1 MTRRILVLALCMA
14 LLCTLL
20 PTAYAATAD
29 PPVPA
34 APYAVVEIPIVKTVE
49 VGGSTAPD
57 AATFELEITE
67 INGPEPH
74 LFSVV
79 ENGVTVTGAGVF
91 NGVLK
96 LSFPTEGAFWDMSE
110 GIVLREKNTGLA
122 GWEYDATEWCV
133 ALGTDAAGS
142 PMPAIFNKTA
152 GEEIDYGTF
161 AGAHNAITLTNTY
174 TGTNWAPQN
183 PVPGTIAQPTAAN
196 VILTIPY
203 IKTVEAPAGTAFPEK
218 KFTLAFGELAPDVIA
233 DCVITGETFKVGTA
247 GQYADALTI
256 HPKTDYSLGALLQ
269 QGFTITELA
278 ADDAQWQCDKTEWFV
293 KVTQAADGT
302 LGFTLYNLTKGE
314 NPTAPAG
321 TTATTVSH
329 DHIEFTNVYTPA
341 QTPEQT
347 PEKTAVTFS
356 FYPEGGTLENPK
368 EEHKIGEEVPLEQ
381 VPTRDG
387 YIFVGWKET
396 PNGDVIDDPV
406 KADKDKEFH
415 AVWQRTPVPDE
426 LNGADHTA
434 YVKGYPDNT
443 VKPLNPIT
451 RAEVTTI
458 FYRLLKDEIRKA
470 NYTTENTFDDVKS
483 GDWFN
488 EAVSTMAK
496 LGIIKGRSA
505 TVFDPN
511 APITRAEYAAICARF
526 DKTEVKTLTKFTD
539 LDGHWA
545 KELVEHAAALGW
557 VKGYSDG
564 SFKPNNRITRAESM
578 TLTNR
583 VLQRLPQSTDDLLK
597 DMKVFPDNADAAVW
611 YYLPVQEAINGHEYT
626 EKDDG
631 YEAWT
636 ALKN

>member
-1 MTRRILVLALCMA
+1 M
-14 LLCTLL
+14 
-20 PTAYAATAD
+20 
-29 PPVPA
+29 
-34 APYAVVEIPIVKTVE
+34 
-49 VGGSTAPD
+49 
-57 AATFELEITE
+57 
-67 INGPEPH
+67 
-74 LFSVV
+74 
-79 ENGVTVTGAGVF
+79 
-91 NGVLK
+91 
-96 LSFPTEGAFWDMSE
+96 
-110 GIVLREKNTGLA
+110 
-122 GWEYDATEWCV
+122 
-133 ALGTDAAGS
+133 
-142 PMPAIFNKTA
+142 
-152 GEEIDYGTF
+152 
-161 AGAHNAITLTNTY
+161 
-174 TGTNWAPQN
+174 
-183 PVPGTIAQPTAAN
+183 
-196 VILTIPY
+196 
-203 IKTVEAPAGTAFPEK
+203 
-218 KFTLAFGELAPDVIA
+218 
-233 DCVITGETFKVGTA
+233 
-247 GQYADALTI
+247 
-256 HPKTDYSLGALLQ
+256 
-269 QGFTITELA
+269 
-278 ADDAQWQCDKTEWFV
+278 
-293 KVTQAADGT
+293 
-302 LGFTLYNLTKGE
+302 
-314 NPTAPAG
+314 
-321 TTATTVSH
+321 
-329 DHIEFTNVYTPA
+329 
-341 QTPEQT
+341 
-347 PEKTAVTFS
+347 
-356 FYPEGGTLENPK
+356 
-368 EEHKIGEEVPLEQ
+368 
-381 VPTRDG
+381 
-387 YIFVGWKET
+387 
-396 PNGDVIDDPV
+396 
-406 KADKDKEFH
+406 
-415 AVWQRTPVPDE
+415 
-426 LNGADHTA
+426 
-434 YVKGYPDNT
+434 
-443 VKPLNPIT
+443 KPLNPIT